1 VQVVCFDVANVLVEI
16 DIAHAIARLGP
27 HVDNRLAQKIQE
39 LGQWEPYDAFER
51 GRIRGAQF
59 LCALRAHLDID
70 LHHTELIA
78 WWNSSLR
85 NMVDGVE
92 GMVSEIIGRIPIYA
106 LSNTNPMH
114 FDYVMRHMPLFH
126 RFDRVIA
133 SFHVGYR
140 KPEAPLFKAAAQLIG
155 QSPENI
161 LFIDDM
167 MTNVEGAKAV
177 GIKLKSVIARA
188 QDSVKFL
195 YSTVCCSPS
204 SRRTCAVTLLC
215 GGRNIGKAHGIS
227 RGST

>member
-1 VQVVCFDVANVLVEI
+1 MHARKVQVVCFDIANVLVEI
-16 DIAHAIARLGP
+16 DIAHAMARLGP
-27 HVDNRLAQKIQE
+27 HVDKRLTQKIQV

-51 GRIRGAQF
+51 VHILEAQF
-59 LCALRAHLDID
+59 LRALRAHLAID

-92 GMVSEIIGRIPIYA
+92 GVVSEIIGRIPIYA
-106 LSNTNPMH
+106 LTNTNSMH

-133 SFHVGYR
+133 SFHVGHR
-140 KPEAPLFKAAAQLIG
+140 KPEPQLFKAAAQLIG

-177 GIKLKSVIARA
+177 GYQAELCDRSSTRLREILVQYSV
-188 QDSVKFL
+188 L
-195 YSTVCCSPS
+195 
-204 SRRTCAVTLLC
+204 
-215 GGRNIGKAHGIS
+215 
-227 RGST
+227 